1 MQPIPDTPLVKE
13 AYSMVKAALSPSVFN
28 HSMRTYHLG
37 CAYAN
42 KHRHDY
48 DAEEFLF
55 AALFHDLGLYSPYRI
70 SGKPFQIGSSEAL
83 KKFLLRDARIAPER
97 INVMMEAIDF
107 HFRFV
112 PNWYLSETAGILQ
125 TGAHMDVTG
134 SKSSTIEK
142 SVRKSILQQY
152 PKNGFTVDFSVCL
165 LKTLSHAECLKGLFW
180 PEKHVCQ
187 NHYIPV

>member
-1 MQPIPDTPLVKE
+1 MQAIPNTTLVKE
-13 AYSMVKAALSPSVFN
+13 AFSLAKAVLSPSVFN

-42 KHRHDY
+42 KYRHNY
-48 DAEEFLF
+48 DAEEFLL
-55 AALFHDLGLYSPYRI
+55 AALFHDLGLFSPYRI

-83 KKFLLRDARIAPER
+83 KKFLLQDARIAPER

-112 PNWYLSETAGILQ
+112 PNWNLSETAGILQ

-134 SKSSTIEK
+134 SKSRTIEK

-152 PKNGFTVDFSVCL
+152 PKNRFMLDFSACL
-165 LKTLSHAECLKGLFW
+165 LKTISNTECLKGLFW
-180 PEKHVCQ
+180 PEKHVCH
-187 NHYIPV
+187 NHYLSI